1 MEKKINYEFDS
12 YDKFG
17 NLNGK
22 YFVGMLF
29 FLFFLSFLILLIF
42 KNVIKLHSI
51 NIEIIFNGLIIDF
64 KNMIEIY
71 KLSHFEGLLGSFTTY
86 IVISLLVVFYYIYE
100 TFSMKFE
107 QRKLAN
113 FGLENYYLKKKLKDG
128 VIYEV
133 VPGEVMEYDKF
144 LKQFNNM
151 IQRNKMGSCEIKRTG
166 KVGVL
171 VRFKNPTPSIENL
184 KGLNPINFM
193 KKGFLF
199 LGFEGG
205 FKIKKV
211 SKYVKLSDL
220 PHSFALLGTSGGGKS
235 NTLNHILFSIFY
247 NFETVYELNFIDFK
261 GGVEAQPYQ
270 KLEEKYKTG
279 KIFTYADNR
288 LELYK
293 KLVRLDIINKSRQK
307 FLIQHNKKKFTNYF
321 IYVFFDEIAEIL
333 DYKANDKNDKI
344 IYDKTKEIIE
354 SLFRTGRSSGFKLF
368 YATQIFTSVGS
379 GITNSIKNNTI
390 FRILHKTES
399 DEGIN
404 SVIDKEPLEERGINV
419 KEFGVGE
426 MIIKNESDYYNV
438 RTLYIP
444 DNFTKSIK
452 INSSSIG
459 EKFKI
464 SMNEHIKNTIKDYS
478 FENNIYSVEECLRD
492 FNLVKI

>member
-1 MEKKINYEFDS
+1 MQKCPVELRHCCPNTP
-12 YDKFG
+12 
-17 NLNGK
+17 
-22 YFVGMLF
+22 
-29 FLFFLSFLILLIF
+29 
-42 KNVIKLHSI
+42 
-51 NIEIIFNGLIIDF
+51 
-64 KNMIEIY
+64 IY
-71 KLSHFEGLLGSFTTY
+71 
-86 IVISLLVVFYYIYE
+86 
-100 TFSMKFE
+100 
-107 QRKLAN
+107 A
-113 FGLENYYLKKKLKDG
+113 
-128 VIYEV
+128 
-133 VPGEVMEYDKF
+133 
-144 LKQFNNM
+144 
-151 IQRNKMGSCEIKRTG
+151 
-166 KVGVL
+166 
-171 VRFKNPTPSIENL
+171 
-184 KGLNPINFM
+184 
-193 KKGFLF
+193 
-199 LGFEGG
+199 
-205 FKIKKV
+205 
-211 SKYVKLSDL
+211 
-220 PHSFALLGTSGGGKS
+220 
-235 NTLNHILFSIFY
+235 
-247 NFETVYELNFIDFK
+247 
-261 GGVEAQPYQ
+261 
-270 KLEEKYKTG
+270 
-279 KIFTYADNR
+279 
-288 LELYK
+288 
-293 KLVRLDIINKSRQK
+293 
-307 FLIQHNKKKFTNYF
+307 
-321 IYVFFDEIAEIL
+321 
-333 DYKANDKNDKI
+333 ANDKNDKI